1 MGQAACVQ
9 PVVRPQPTG
18 LVKGEKEV
26 KMKSVRKKALIAIIV
41 EFFVFSFVGVSLV
54 LMLFHAGILAFPVI
68 AFMWTFWGF
77 NVLTF
82 FIGIEIKFRYK
93 ISFAV
98 LNLLFVSLL
107 ITFLINSSGSTRN
120 NTVHI
125 VSIAI
130 SIVVALFYLIVSILF
145 VKNYWKPAK
154 DEILRL
160 FGKIPAEVPLDDC
173 KTKYPLLLV
182 HGTGF
187 RDRKLFNYWGLIP
200 EVLEE
205 HGATI
210 FYGRHDAWANIE
222 DAANQISTTLRNIL
236 EKTGSEKVNVV
247 AHSKGGI
254 DVRYAI
260 ARLGLS
266 DKVAS
271 LTMIS
276 SPNHGLKTMDSL
288 YSVFGKGIFK
298 YCAFFV
304 NIWFR
309 ILGDKKPD
317 FYKATQQ
324 FCETFM
330 EKFNDEIVDTPSIL
344 YQSFAGKM
352 KNPLSDI
359 FMWLLNLI
367 IGFSDGDNDGVV
379 SVESAKWGKFRG
391 TIEGRGFFGIS
402 HPHEVDGYRTNPRLK
417 ENESLPSGS
426 KTIRDFYISLVRE
439 LKDTGF

>member
-1 MGQAACVQ
+1 
-9 PVVRPQPTG
+9 
-18 LVKGEKEV
+18 
-26 KMKSVRKKALIAIIV
+26 MKSVRKKALIAIII
-41 EFFVFSFVGVSLV
+41 EFFVFSFVGFSLV

-82 FIGIEIKFRYK
+82 FIGTEIKFRYK

-98 LNLLFVSLL
+98 LNLLLVSLL
-107 ITFLINSSGSTRN
+107 IAFLINSAESTRN
-120 NTVHI
+120 NTVQI
-125 VSIAI
+125 VSIAV
-130 SIVVALFYLIVSILF
+130 SIVVALLYLLVSILF
-145 VKNYWKPAK
+145 VKHYWNPAK
-154 DEILRL
+154 NEVLRL
-160 FGKIPAEVPLDDC
+160 FGKNPPEPTLDDC

-200 EVLEE
+200 EFLEE

-210 FYGRHDAWANIE
+210 FYSKHDAWANIE
-222 DAANQISTTLRNIL
+222 DAANQIVIALKEAL
-236 EKTGSEKVNVV
+236 EKTGSEKINII

-276 SPNHGLKTMDSL
+276 SPNHGLKTMDLL

-298 YCAFFV
+298 FCAFFV

-317 FYKATQQ
+317 FYKTTQQ
-324 FCETFM
+324 FCATFM

-352 KNPLSDI
+352 KNPFSDI

-367 IGFSDGDNDGVV
+367 ISFTDGNNDGVV

-402 HPHEVDGYRTNPRLK
+402 HTHEVDGYRTNPRLK
-417 ENESLPSGS
+417 ESESLPTGS